1 MGRFG
6 GKARNMNKFV
16 GLALAAVVFSG
27 IASAQNVP
35 AVDVFGGYSYLNF
48 KVPEATGF
56 SNAQDLKLNGWD
68 ASAAIALF
76 HHLSAEADFSGHQLT
91 DCGGVS
97 GLKCDNFSYMF
108 GPRYTF
114 GDRGSRFTFFV
125 HGLVGRDQADF
136 VDSSGT
142 DTAINDTSIS
152 VAAGGGLDLW
162 FMRHVGVQVGPIDF
176 VYANHLNEDGA
187 PRQTTYRAAGGIV
200 FRFGGNFPAKEEK
213 APKPPKEEEAKKEKE
228 KSEGHRSW
236 KRPWHKDT
244 TAKSSQPE
252 GSNQPVP
259 VTSAPPEPR
268 ESKPRQSAPSSPTEL
283 RPLSRGMPV
292 RTLGI
297 TVAPQE
303 FDGARVLE
311 IEPGSIA
318 EMASLHVGDMIKSVD
333 GKAVRTPME
342 LAAELSDKSGKV
354 RIGFTRGGVLNETVI
369 LLGK

>member
-1 MGRFG
+1 
-6 GKARNMNKFV
+6 MNKFV
-16 GLALAAVVFSG
+16 RFALAALVFSG

-48 KVPEATGF
+48 KIPEATGF
-56 SNAQDLKLNGWD
+56 SSEQDLKFNGWE
-68 ASAAIALF
+68 ASAAVALF

-114 GDRGSRFTFFV
+114 GDRASRFTFFV
-125 HGLVGRDQADF
+125 HGLVGRDHADF

-142 DTAINDTSIS
+142 DTAITDTSIS

-162 FMRHVGVQVGPIDF
+162 FMRHVGVQVGPVDF

-187 PRQTTYRAAGGIV
+187 PHQTTYRAAGGIV
-200 FRFGGNFPAKEEK
+200 FRFGGDFPAKEEK
-213 APKPPKEEEAKKEKE
+213 APKPPKEKEEAKKE

-236 KRPWHKDT
+236 KRPWHKNP
-244 TAKSSQPE
+244 SSNPETE

-268 ESKPRQSAPSSPTEL
+268 EPQPRQSTPSAPTEL
-283 RPLSRGMPV
+283 RPTSRGMPV
-292 RTLGI
+292 RSLGV

-342 LAAELSDKSGKV
+342 LAAELADKSGKV